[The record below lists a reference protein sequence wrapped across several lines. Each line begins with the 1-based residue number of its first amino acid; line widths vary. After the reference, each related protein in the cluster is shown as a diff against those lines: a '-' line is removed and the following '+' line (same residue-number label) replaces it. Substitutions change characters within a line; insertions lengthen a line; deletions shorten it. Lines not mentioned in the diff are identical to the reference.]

1 MAWFRLTIETI
12 AEQVEPLTG
21 LLEQF
26 DASAVSYQPVS
37 DEYLF
42 AEGYPAEPGV
52 WRQTSVTALLDGE
65 IDIDILLACIRNRIG
80 TENITGHRIEA
91 VEDQDWSQVH
101 KSAFPAM
108 VFAGRLVV
116 RPDWEASVSGDLP
129 CVTLAPG
136 LAFGTGR
143 HATTALCLEWLAGRE
158 LSGKTVIDYG
168 CGSGILSIAAARL
181 GAGQV
186 CAVDIDPQ
194 ALLATRQNAERNQ
207 LLDRIRLAAAPDPAW
222 PLADILIANILL
234 NPLLQL
240 APDFAGLVKPG
251 GEIALSGLLAG
262 QVPDCLD
269 CYGQWFKMGTPA
281 YRDEWSLLQGHR

>member
-1 MAWFRLTIETI
+1 MAWLRLTIETI
-12 AEQVEPLTG
+12 AEQVETLTA

-37 DEYLF
+37 DENLF
-42 AEGYPAEPGV
+42 DDGCRAEPAV
-52 WRQTSVTALLDGE
+52 WQQTSVTALLDAE

-91 VEDQDWSQVH
+91 VQDQDWSQVH
-101 KSAFPAM
+101 KPAFPVM
-108 VFAGRLVV
+108 VFAGRLMV
-116 RPDWEASVSGDLP
+116 RPDWETSAAAALP
-129 CVTLAPG
+129 CITLAPG

-143 HATTALCLEWLAGRE
+143 HATTALCLEWLAGRD

-181 GAGQV
+181 GASQV
-186 CAVDIDPQ
+186 YAVDIDPQ
-194 ALLATRQNAERNQ
+194 ALLATSQNAERNQ
-207 LLDRIRLAAAPDPAW
+207 LLDRIQLAATPDPGWAQ
-222 PLADILIANILL
+222 ADILVANILL

-240 APDFAGLVKPG
+240 APEFAGQVKPG

-269 CYGQWFKMGTPA
+269 CYGQWFKMGTPE
-281 YRDEWSLLQGHR
+281 YRDEWSLLQGRR

>member
-1 MAWFRLTIETI
+1 M
-12 AEQVEPLTG
+12 TG

-26 DASAVSYQPVS
+26 GANAVSYQPVS
-37 DEYLF
+37 DENLF
-42 AEGYPAEPGV
+42 ADGGPEEPAV
-52 WRQTSVTALLDGE
+52 WRHTSVTALLDAE
-65 IDIDILLACIRNRIG
+65 VDIDILLACIRNRIG

-91 VEDQDWSQVH
+91 VADQDWSQVH
-101 KSAFPAM
+101 KTTFPAM

-116 RPDWEASVSGDLP
+116 RPDWEAAAPSDLP

-143 HATTALCLEWLAGRE
+143 HATTALCLEWLADRE

-181 GAGQV
+181 GAGRV

-194 ALLATRQNAERNQ
+194 ALLATRQNAERNRLQ
-207 LLDRIRLAAAPDPAW
+207 DSIRLAAAPARDW
-222 PLADILIANILL
+222 PQADILIANILL

-240 APDFAGLVKPG
+240 APDFAGRVKPG
-251 GEIALSGLLAG
+251 GEIALSGLLAD

-281 YRDEWSLLQGHR
+281 YRDEWALLQGRRYSINEPAT